1 MINFLQPMVWT
12 HHGPLNR
19 LGQRFFEWLLADAG
33 DLTPKRSLILIA
45 IFLIFATIVICYG
58 IYRPR
63 KKSSYEDQPIHSIN
77 SIHSITIFI
86 WVIREIKNY
95 LVNKIRRK
103 KR

>member
-1 MINFLQPMVWT
+1 MVWT

-33 DLTPKRSLILIA
+33 DITPQQAVILIVGGM
-45 IFLIFATIVICYG
+45 IFATIVICYG

-63 KKSSYEDQPIHSIN
+63 KKSSYEDRHTIHL
-77 SIHSITIFI
+77 HSVAIFI

-95 LVNKIRRK
+95 IVNKIRRK

>member
-1 MINFLQPMVWT
+1 MMMINFLQPMVWT

-45 IFLIFATIVICYG
+45 IFLVIAAICVCYG
-58 IYRPR
+58 IYHPR
-63 KKSSYEDQPIHSIN
+63 KKSWYEDQPIHSVA
-77 SIHSITIFI
+77 IFI

-95 LVNKIRRK
+95 IVNKIRRK